1 MFVHG
6 DNVLHPCGLQHLDDG
21 GARRPRA
28 VLHHPDPADVLADDL
43 EGIEYTGQHDDGGA
57 VLVVMEYRNIQ
68 IPFQFGF
75 DLKAFGAA
83 DVFQVDAAESGGD
96 RLDRRHHLLL
106 GGGVQTD
113 GERIHAA
120 ELLEQNALALHDR
133 QAGFGADVAEP
144 QHGSAVGDHRDG
156 AAFEGI
162 AIDIFGVFGDLAAGF
177 GHAGGVGRGERVPVL
192 DRKQAFYGKFAVVF
206 FVHGKGCGIVV
217 HGAHPF
223 FIHCVKGSHP
233 RVCKSDASL
242 SFAAP

>member
-1 MFVHG
+1 MDAAISGVRAPPTEVPINRSAPLDSLCQAAGQTARVGGLGQRRLVSGQSSRAPGVQNPVFVHG
-6 DNVLHPCGLQHLDDG
+6 DDVLHPCGLQHLDDG

-43 EGIEYTGQHDDGGA
+43 EGIEYAGQHDDGGA

-68 IPFQFGF
+68 IPFQFCF

-83 DVFQVDAAESGGD
+83 DVFQVDAAEGGGD

-133 QAGFGADVAEP
+133 QAGFRADVAQA

-162 AIDIFGVFGDLAAGF
+162 A
-177 GHAGGVGRGERVPVL
+177 
-192 DRKQAFYGKFAVVF
+192 
-206 FVHGKGCGIVV
+206 
-217 HGAHPF
+217 
-223 FIHCVKGSHP
+223 
-233 RVCKSDASL
+233 
-242 SFAAP
+242 